1 MEGDVTVA
9 IGSAVKERR
18 NENLP
23 WCTNKARGLL
33 QDKGQ
38 CDKSFSKT
46 KIGGARAM
54 PGQEAS

>member
-1 MEGDVTVA
+1 MTVV
-9 IGSAVKERR
+9 IGSAVKERL

-46 KIGGARAM
+46 KIGRARAM
-54 PGQEAS
+54 PGKEAS